1 MTSNAAL
8 FGREFPVTAGWRYPS
23 GGGHYA
29 HDYGTPIGTP
39 LYAPLDGRVGDVR
52 SGVPNNPPGVNPGSG
67 SPVNYV
73 LLWCKWDTQ
82 PVTILLNHL
91 SPAVKVRTGDRVTA
105 GELLGHTGNSGNSTG
120 PHTHVAAQLGHTL
133 DRYRYMQNDGQNPWI
148 IYPPDAV
155 WKDADMPLSNDDLD
169 KIARRVWG
177 LEIATEA
184 GGKDS
189 LPARTFL
196 RRTYSRSGKNQGPT
210 RKEIAETV
218 WSFDVSAKSS
228 TDELPAAKALRQAR
242 KAETSEPDS
251 SSSSSS
257 KGGRHRAPAEPHVVS
272 MRLVYLVLLCFI
284 AATGGAALAGY
295 LAAGGRIGL

>member
-1 MTSNAAL
+1 VSNSAL
-8 FGREFPVTAGWRYPS
+8 FGREFPITAGWKYPS

-39 LYAPLDGRVGDVR
+39 LFAPLDGRVGDAR

-67 SPVNYV
+67 APVNYV

-91 SPAVKVRTGDRVTA
+91 SPAVKVRAGDRVSA

-133 DRYRYMQNDGQNPWI
+133 DRYRYMSNNGQNPWI

-155 WKDADMPLSNDDLD
+155 WKDADVPLSKEDLD
-169 KIARRVWG
+169 KIAKRVWAFE
-177 LEIATEA
+177 LATEA

-189 LPARTFL
+189 IPARSML
-196 RRTYSRSGKNQGPT
+196 RRTYTRSGTNQGPT
-210 RKEIAETV
+210 RREIAETV
-218 WSFDVSAKSS
+218 WAFDVKGPRSD
-228 TDELPAAKALRQAR
+228 DELPAATALRQAA
-242 KAETSEPDS
+242 KSDGTSS
-251 SSSSSS
+251 TSTSSSS
-257 KGGRHRAPAEPHVVS
+257 KGGRHRAPEPDSDHVR
-272 MRLVYLVLLCFI
+272 MRIVYLVLLCFI
-284 AATGGAALAGY
+284 ASTGGAALAGY
-295 LAAGGRIGL
+295 LAAGGTIGR